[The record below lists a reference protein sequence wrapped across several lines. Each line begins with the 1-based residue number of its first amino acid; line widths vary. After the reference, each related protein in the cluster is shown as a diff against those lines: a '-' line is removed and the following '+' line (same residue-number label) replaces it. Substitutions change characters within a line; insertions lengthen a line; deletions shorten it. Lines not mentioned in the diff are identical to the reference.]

1 DSTSRQGTDSLGNGV
16 EPLAP
21 ALAKQPEDFDA
32 AITQASDTADV
43 LYTSG
48 TTGRPK
54 GAELTHANVVLNAP
68 TVHRTLAEREAVDTH
83 LVALPLEFVTSFP
96 MTAPGKILT
105 REL

>member
-1 DSTSRQGTDSLGNGV
+1 
-16 EPLAP
+16 
-21 ALAKQPEDFDA
+21 PEDFDA
-32 AITQASDTADV
+32 AITQASDTAVV

-54 GAELTHANVVLNAP
+54 GAELTHANVVLNAL
-68 TVHRTLAEREAVDTH
+68 TAHRILEGREAVDTH

-96 MTAPGKILT
+96 MTATGKILK